1 MSAEQVGSFTG
12 LATGIIGIFGTIVAV
27 ANHKRIRSNCCG
39 HKVVV
44 SMDVEATTPGHCP
57 NGSSPK
63 DLKITIPVSQSKP
76 DEELKSDTKTG

>member
-12 LATGIIGIFGTIVAV
+12 LATGIIGIFGTIVAI

-44 SMDVEATTPGHCP
+44 SMDVEATTPG
-57 NGSSPK
+57 SPK
-63 DLKITIPVSQSKP
+63 DLKITIPAKP